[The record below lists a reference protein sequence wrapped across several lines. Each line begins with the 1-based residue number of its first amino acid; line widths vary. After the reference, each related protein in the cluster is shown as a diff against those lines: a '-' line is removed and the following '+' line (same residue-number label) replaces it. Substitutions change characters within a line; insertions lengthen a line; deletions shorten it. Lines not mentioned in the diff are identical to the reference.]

1 MTTPPPTTDAWAV
14 SPDEAAALLGLTRR
28 RMALGKG

>member
-1 MTTPPPTTDAWAV
+1 MAPPTATEAWAV

-28 RMALGKG
+28 RMAFGKG